1 MTSLLARLHHPDT
14 AAAFAAQTTGLP
26 ATTLVSVTLPLP
38 GQPQDWLNRLP
49 AEGPWWY
56 RARPARGE
64 YLLGIGHACHWTSS
78 GPQRLTALDHAFAGA
93 RRHWPGSEMARA
105 FCGFAFAPE
114 SADSPFPNAVLA
126 IPALLL
132 RHEAGRS
139 HAVLTAPAGALAVTL
154 RELDAALAR
163 HQATRLD
170 GLLTPVD
177 TTLADQAWLAR
188 VGAALR
194 DIDAGRLDKVVL
206 ARRRSLRCTQML
218 PAAAVLNRLVAQ
230 QADSVVYGH
239 GHGSLAFVGATP
251 ERLVR
256 LHGQQASAD
265 ALAGT
270 AWPGSQSLDDGK
282 NRHEQSL
289 VVDAVMAALAALAAH
304 GTAPPRQAAT
314 CARSAGRLSH
324 LRNKITVDVRPGC
337 SLFDLIASLHPT
349 PAVGGWP
356 HAAAQNWL
364 ATHGEV
370 RTAWYS
376 GGFGWLDSAGNGDIA
391 VALRSALIDG
401 ERIELQA
408 GAGIVAGSQP
418 LTELAETEAKFG
430 TLLDALLAPGT
441 DTRATGT
448 ES

>member
-1 MTSLLARLHHPDT
+1 MTSLLARLDYPDT
-14 AAAFAAQTTGLP
+14 AAAFAALATGLP
-26 ATTLVSVTLPLP
+26 ANTLVSVPLPLP
-38 GQPQDWLNRLP
+38 PLPQDWLHRLP
-49 AEGPWWY
+49 AKGPWWY
-56 RARPARGE
+56 HARPARGE

-78 GPQRLTALDHAFAGA
+78 GPQRLTALQHAFNGA
-93 RRHWPGSEMARA
+93 RRHWPGSELARA
-105 FCGFAFAPE
+105 FCGFSFAPD

-132 RHEAGRS
+132 RHVAGRS
-139 HAVLTAPAGALAVTL
+139 HAVLTAPAGALPATL
-154 RELDAALAR
+154 RDLDVAHAR
-163 HQATRLD
+163 HQATQLD
-170 GLLTPVD
+170 GILSPVD
-177 TTLADQAWLAR
+177 STLADQAWLAR

-194 DIDAGRLDKVVL
+194 DIDANRLAKVVL
-206 ARRRSLRCTQML
+206 ARRRQLRCTQRL

-239 GHGSLAFVGATP
+239 GQGSLAFVGATP

-256 LHGQQASAD
+256 LHGRQASAD

-270 AWPGSQSLDDGK
+270 AWPGSQSLDEGK

-289 VVDAVMAALAALAAH
+289 VVDAVMAALAAH
-304 GTAPPRQAAT
+304 GTKPPRQAAT

-324 LRNKITVDVRPGC
+324 LRNKISVHVRPGC

-356 HAAAQNWL
+356 TADARDWL
-364 ATHGEV
+364 KRHGEV

-401 ERIELQA
+401 DRIELQA
-408 GAGIVAGSQP
+408 GAGIVAGSQA

-430 TLLDALLAPGT
+430 TLLDALLDRDA

-448 ES
+448 EN

>member
-1 MTSLLARLHHPDT
+1 MNTLLARLHHPDT
-14 AAAFAAQTTGLP
+14 AAAFAALASGLP
-26 ATTLVSVTLPLP
+26 VNTLVSVRLPLP
-38 GQPQDWLNRLP
+38 GQVPGPQDWLHRLP
-49 AEGPWWY
+49 AAGPWWY
-56 RARPARGE
+56 HARPSHGE
-64 YLLGIGHACHWTSS
+64 HLLGISHACHWTSS
-78 GPQRLTALDHAFAGA
+78 GPQRLSALDHAFAGVC
-93 RRHWPGSEMARA
+93 RHWPGSETARA
-105 FCGFAFAPE
+105 FCGFAFSPE
-114 SADSPFPNAVLA
+114 SAGQPLPNALLA

-132 RHEAGRS
+132 RHQGEHR
-139 HAVLTAPAGALAVTL
+139 HAVLTAPAGGLSATL
-154 RELDAALAR
+154 HELDTALSR
-163 HQATRLD
+163 HQST
-170 GLLTPVD
+170 LLAGVLRPTD
-177 TTLADQAWLAR
+177 ETLADQAWLAR

-194 DIDAGRLDKVVL
+194 DIDAGRLAKVVL
-206 ARRRSLRCTQML
+206 ARRRHLRGTKNL
-218 PAAAVLNRLVAQ
+218 TAAAVLSRLIAQ
-230 QADSVVYGH
+230 QPDSVVYGH
-239 GHGSLAFVGATP
+239 GHGTLAFVGASP

-256 LHGQQASAD
+256 LHGQQATAD

-289 VVDAVMAALAALAAH
+289 VVDAVIAALAAH
-304 GTAPPRQAAT
+304 GTQPPRQAAT

-324 LRNKITVDVRPGC
+324 LRNKISVDVRPGC

-356 HAAAQNWL
+356 HGAARDWL
-364 ATHGEV
+364 QTHGEV

-430 TLLDALLAPGT
+430 TLLDALHDQRT

-448 ES
+448 GH